1 MDLCFVNVEQLKNF
15 KIGSELKIELIGES
29 FDSDTN
35 KRLRHYLVN
44 GTQVNWKYWSNP
56 VTKDWQVE
64 RTSNID
70 YITKDISDVVLKGR
84 LDSNY
89 LSGLKK

>member
-29 FDSDTN
+29 INSYTN

-44 GTQVNWKYWSNP
+44 GREVKFIQS
-56 VTKDWQVE
+56 KDQ
-64 RTSNID
+64 
-70 YITKDISDVVLKGR
+70 
-84 LDSNY
+84 SNY
-89 LSGLKK
+89 TIKEEIQLIRKNIKATNDGLVFIKD